1 MEMRIPASWVIAG
14 ALAIG
19 LTSCAGEETATTPSP
34 SASPSASGS
43 SSPSPSASP
52 TAQSFSQ
59 PLVSEKDKA
68 AGKGEGDKNNK
79 DKKVAAKSLNTISGL
94 TRSTDPAEQAKKVQA
109 QIDAGKANR
118 TDPFRS
124 LPPIV
129 TFTAPKVPSSMPDKT
144 DGTPIGGGGSPG
156 VRGGGS
162 PGVRGRGM
170 GTGNGQEAPKAANMP
185 ELPKFPEIS
194 RPSPKPIARRPEQ
207 RPFNPGRPV
216 NPSGPSAG
224 PKIPV
229 APPIPQPTLAREV
242 EVTGIVTIGNRTQ
255 AIIKAPNEPTSRYV
269 SVGDRVSNGQVLIKR
284 IEQIPGRDPV
294 VILEENGMEV
304 EVAVGSKKSSKP

>member
-34 SASPSASGS
+34 SATPSASGGS

-59 PLVSEKDKA
+59 PLVSGKDKA
-68 AGKGEGDKNNK
+68 AGKGEGDKNSK
-79 DKKVAAKSLNTISGL
+79 DKKVAAKSLNTIAGL
-94 TRSTDPAEQAKKVQA
+94 TRSTDPTEQAKKVQA

-129 TFTAPKVPSSMPDKT
+129 TFTAPKVPSSIPDKA
-144 DGTPIGGGGSPG
+144 DGTPIGGRNPGS
-156 VRGGGS
+156 RGQ
-162 PGVRGRGM
+162 GM
-170 GTGNGQEAPKAANMP
+170 GTGNGQEGLKPANMP

-207 RPFNPGRPV
+207 RPFNPGRPG
-216 NPSGPSAG
+216 NPANPGGA

-242 EVTGIVTIGNRTQ
+242 EVTGVVTVGNRTQ

-294 VILEENGMEV
+294 VVLEENGIEV